1 MRVSFTFYFLQF
13 NLIVGDLFK
22 VKDDYGQYGDLAQDL
37 ITWLR
42 SKTHILALLHELQ
55 ISTLGKTLSIIRA
68 VLTRW
73 LSHYLVYRRLLDVR
87 PTLEL
92 LITKHEADIRSTG
105 DARSRAKTSA
115 AIATIRN
122 PTFWHAMAQ
131 WKNLLEPIALMT
143 NIHQAAHSK
152 PEHIPISFGFLYYC
166 YSRIGDESD
175 LVARNAVLESA
186 ERRWAQVDQEVFI
199 AAVIVDPL
207 YKDKP
212 FSNIPL
218 TTCAGLMSLFSR
230 LWTRFYGGTP
240 PLELFTDLDNYLK
253 SLPEFQPLDIYT
265 RILVSCANDQ
275 VICLL
280 ELYSSVSNL
289 FLPTGH
295 TG

>member
-1 MRVSFTFYFLQF
+1 
-13 NLIVGDLFK
+13 LIVGDLFK
-22 VKDDYGQYGDLAQDL
+22 AKDDYGQYGDLAQEL

-42 SKTHILALLHELQ
+42 SKTHILALLCELQ
-55 ISTLGKTLSIIRA
+55 MSTVGKTLAIIRA

-73 LSHYLVYRRLLDVR
+73 LSHYLAYQRLLDVR
-87 PTLEL
+87 PSLEL
-92 LITKHEADIRSTG
+92 LIAKHEAEIRSTG

-115 AIATIRN
+115 AIATIKN
-122 PTFWHAMAQ
+122 PTFWHAMAR

-143 NIHQAAHSK
+143 NVHQAAHSK
-152 PEHIPISFGFLYYC
+152 PEHIPISFGFLYYR
-166 YSRIGDESD
+166 YSKVGDEFD

-212 FSNIPL
+212 FKNIPL
-218 TTCAGLMSLFSR
+218 TTRAGLMSLFSC
-230 LWTRFYGGTP
+230 LWTRFYGGVP

-253 SLPEFQPLDIYT
+253 SSPEFQPLDIYT
-265 RILVSCANDQ
+265 QILVSRAKDQ
-275 VICLL
+275 VTHPLQLC
-280 ELYSSVSNL
+280 SSTSDL

-295 TG
+295 IS